1 MIRPLQVIPQE
12 AVLGEN
18 LTTLDK
24 LEPFQEGV
32 VIGIDGEPVSRR
44 RLLEAG
50 FVVGSKVR
58 FLMTT
63 PFRDPLVFSLRGT
76 SIALRKNEAR
86 CVRVRL

>member
-1 MIRPLQVIPQE
+1 MIRPVQDIPKE
-12 AVLGEN
+12 AVLGET

-32 VIGIDGEPVSRR
+32 VTGIDGEKTSRR

-50 FVVGSKVR
+50 FVIGSRVR
-58 FLMTT
+58 FLMAT
-63 PFRDPLVFSLRGT
+63 PFRDPLVYSLRGT

-86 CVRVRL
+86 SVCIRL